1 MLKYVDYQL
10 VFREIPD
17 TITLAINLSGCPF
30 KCKGC
35 HSSYLQEDLGV
46 NLSTTTLDD
55 ITHNNNC
62 AECICFMGG
71 DAFVP
76 ELNMLLEYIKKY
88 HNKKTAWYSGSDEI
102 SKLINFEYL
111 DYYKIGSYKEEL
123 GPLNSETTNQVLYEL
138 THEKDGNIIWKDITK
153 KLRK

>member
-1 MLKYVDYQL
+1 MLKYVDYQI
-10 VFREIPD
+10 VFKEIPD

-30 KCKGC
+30 RCKGC
-35 HSSYLQEDLGV
+35 HSSYLQEDAGII
-46 NLSTTTLDD
+46 LSISTLHS
-55 ITHNNNC
+55 IIINNYC

-76 ELNMLLEYIKKY
+76 ELNMFLEYIKKY

-102 SKLINFEYL
+102 SKVIDLKYL

-123 GPLNSETTNQVLYEL
+123 GPLNSKTTNQVLYEL
-138 THEKDGNIIWKDITK
+138 THKKDGKIIFKDITK